1 MDSVPINSRDKK
13 TNIFSSSKVG
23 AILFIGLLLA
33 LCPRP
38 ADAATTMV
46 TVGDGGF
53 FFFLSS
59 VTIGVSDTVKWTL
72 SSSGP

>member
-1 MDSVPINSRDKK
+1 MIAAVALATLATVNR
-13 TNIFSSSKVG
+13 
-23 AILFIGLLLA
+23 AAAALFIGLLLV
-33 LCPRP
+33 LCPGP
-38 ADAATTMV
+38 ADAATTTV
-46 TVGDGGF
+46 RVGDGGF